1 MIFYCSKL
9 AAPFSLLLFTSR
21 FQTWKCD
28 ADWLDVGGPH
38 NWTSLF
44 IAKPKL
50 PHNLELLFSEILNLQ
65 TSQCQNNSVTK
76 LVLLTL
82 SLTANISMLQNWMLI
97 DPNAVISVRLCM
109 SVTCGTPKFQPQTP
123 YYSCL
128 MVP

>member
-1 MIFYCSKL
+1 MLPC
-9 AAPFSLLLFTSR
+9 P
-21 FQTWKCD
+21 
-28 ADWLDVGGPH
+28 DWLDVGGPH

-44 IAKPKL
+44 IAEPKL

-97 DPNAVISVRLCM
+97 DPNAVISLSLHERYLWHTKIPT
-109 SVTCGTPKFQPQTP
+109 SNPILQLFDGSLT
-123 YYSCL
+123 
-128 MVP
+128 